1 MPEPRLSRVRLAV
14 VAMFFLNG
22 ILFGAWAARVPA
34 FVEAFSLDPATLGR
48 LLLCLAGGA
57 ILAFPLAGWLSD
69 RIGADRA
76 TRWIGLYYALAL
88 PLIALAPN
96 TWALAGALLLFGA
109 GHGAMDVAMN
119 GWGAEVERVYRRP
132 ILSSFHA
139 MWSLG
144 AGLGALSGGAAVA
157 LGLTPL
163 IHFTLVAAL
172 LGGLTLWI
180 ALVPWESR
188 RGAGGGV
195 GFALPTKP
203 LVLAGVV
210 AFCSSIG
217 EGAMADW
224 SAVFLIDI
232 AGTDEAR
239 AALGYSVYSAAM
251 FVARISA
258 DRVIHRLGPVP
269 TARVAGV
276 LAFAGLAV
284 ALLGQT
290 LEAGLA
296 GFVLLGLGYSVVMP
310 LAMSRAANDPDTPQG
325 RAIAGVAT
333 LGYGGMVLGPALIGG
348 IAHLAGLPVAF
359 WLVAVLALGISALA
373 KALKQP

>member
-1 MPEPRLSRVRLAV
+1 MSDLPPRRARLAV
-14 VAMFFLNG
+14 SAMFFLNG

-34 FVEAFSLDPATLGR
+34 FVDAFALDPATLGR

-57 ILAFPLAGWLSD
+57 ILAFPLAGWLTD

-76 TRWIGLYYALAL
+76 TRFIGVYYALAL

-96 TWALAGALLLFGA
+96 SWGLAGALLLFGA

-119 GWGAEVERVYRRP
+119 GWGAEVERVYRKP

-144 AGLGALSGGAAVA
+144 AGIGALTGGGAVA
-157 LGLTPL
+157 LGLDPL
-163 IHFTLVAAL
+163 AHFALVAL
-172 LGGLTLWI
+172 VFGGITLGL
-180 ALVPWESR
+180 ALVPWESK
-188 RGAGGGV
+188 RGLAGGA
-195 GFALPTKP
+195 GFALPTRS
-203 LVLAGVV
+203 LVLVGIV

-232 AGTDEAR
+232 ARTDEAR

-251 FVARISA
+251 FVARMTA
-258 DRVIHRLGPVP
+258 DQVIHRFGPVP
-269 TARVAGV
+269 TARVAG
-276 LAFAGLAV
+276 LFAFAGLAV
-284 ALLGQT
+284 ALTGQT
-290 LEAGLA
+290 LEAGLL

-348 IAHLAGLPVAF
+348 VAHLAGLPVAF
-359 WLVAVLALGISALA
+359 WMVAVLALGISGLAGALRR
-373 KALKQP
+373 P